1 MSARAVS
8 SWDKSVT
15 KRSFPRV
22 TPLGSERALG
32 RLGFAER
39 ELDGG
44 TAAPAVRAADKVARA

>member
-1 MSARAVS
+1 M
-8 SWDKSVT
+8 
-15 KRSFPRV
+15 
-22 TPLGSERALG
+22 LGSERVLG

>member
-1 MSARAVS
+1 MSN
-8 SWDKSVT
+8 WDTLVT

-22 TPLGSERALG
+22 TLLGSERVLG

-44 TAAPAVRAADKVARA
+44 TAAPAVRAADKVARV